1 MAGTSTERRPRRQP
15 WLFHLCR
22 PSLFLAAHYHRLE
35 ASGIERVPTQGPA
48 LLLVKHRASRDS
60 LLLSWLLYHHAGR
73 MGHYL
78 VKRKS
83 PLYNRLVGALGGIAI
98 IRPKDLLRI
107 EDRAQRR
114 AALQRARRLNQQAM
128 DYVAELY
135 TRDELVVIFPEGMFY
150 PTRLGPLH
158 LGALRQ
164 IRDLAPRCEIPIV
177 PVGIE
182 YEALRRPRSRAS
194 VRFGAPLSIGNY
206 PELSGLADVLT
217 DQLRGLS
224 GLNS

>member
-1 MAGTSTERRPRRQP
+1 VTSTERRPRRQP

-22 PSLFLAAHYHRLE
+22 PFLFLAAHYHRLE
-35 ASGIERVPTQGPA
+35 VVGIDHAPTRGPA
-48 LLLVKHRASRDS
+48 LLLVKHRATRDS
-60 LLLSWLLYHHAGR
+60 LLLSWILYHHAGR
-73 MGHYL
+73 MAYYL
-78 VKRKS
+78 VKSKS
-83 PLYNRLVGALGGIAI
+83 PLYNRFVGALGGIGV
-98 IRPKDLLRI
+98 IRPKDLRRI
-107 EDRAQRR
+107 QDRAQRR
-114 AALQRARRLNQQAM
+114 AALQRARRLNRQTL

-135 TRDELVVIFPEGMFY
+135 IQGELVIIYPEGMFY

-164 IRDLAPRCEIPIV
+164 IHDLAPRCEIPIV
-177 PVGIE
+177 PVGVE
-182 YEALRRPRSRAS
+182 YQALRRPRSRVY
-194 VRFGAPLSIGNY
+194 VRFGAPLSIADY